1 MNTKK
6 AIFVYPNSLQFFY
19 EDRNSHCQII
29 SIYNQC
35 DLKIRFKILTTA
47 PKKYIV
53 DESEG
58 FINPKKTIE
67 LTIRHH
73 TFVENSKDKLRI
85 QIYSIQSDYQ
95 GNVIFKKDL
104 PLDSI
109 VSREKFIISSIHK
122 ESEINSDQREFSTTF
137 THGNNL
143 NSRMGISS
151 SSLKTRSIGRND
163 IESHNVE
170 TNVNYLVIFIGL
182 ICLTLIFMPVVGSAD
197 SNIPTYMHMT
207 LEAKLFASFVLGN
220 FFVTIRLI

>member
-1 MNTKK
+1 MISHIFLIFNTN
-6 AIFVYPNSLQFFY
+6 F
-19 EDRNSHCQII
+19 R
-29 SIYNQC
+29 
-35 DLKIRFKILTTA
+35 
-47 PKKYIV
+47 
-53 DESEG
+53 
-58 FINPKKTIE
+58 
-67 LTIRHH
+67 TIRHH

-163 IESHNVE
+163 IGK
-170 TNVNYLVIFIGL
+170 TDYG
-182 ICLTLIFMPVVGSAD
+182 
-197 SNIPTYMHMT
+197 
-207 LEAKLFASFVLGN
+207 
-220 FFVTIRLI
+220 